1 MEGMIVEKVR
11 IVKSKN
17 LAGALVW
24 LGFSYIK
31 DEEDNFIF
39 KRSYGFD
46 LAFKALH
53 STRSNYHR
61 ERWEIR

>member
-1 MEGMIVEKVR
+1 MEKFR

-24 LGFSYIK
+24 LGYSYEK
-31 DEEDNFIF
+31 DDEANFVF

-46 LAFKALH
+46 LAFRALH
-53 STRSNYHR
+53 STRSYYNR
-61 ERWEIR
+61 KSWETK

>member
-1 MEGMIVEKVR
+1 MEKVR
-11 IVKSKN
+11 VVKSKN

-24 LGFSYIK
+24 LGYSYEK
-31 DEEDNFIF
+31 DNEANFVF

-53 STRSNYHR
+53 STRSYYNR
-61 ERWEIR
+61 ERWETI